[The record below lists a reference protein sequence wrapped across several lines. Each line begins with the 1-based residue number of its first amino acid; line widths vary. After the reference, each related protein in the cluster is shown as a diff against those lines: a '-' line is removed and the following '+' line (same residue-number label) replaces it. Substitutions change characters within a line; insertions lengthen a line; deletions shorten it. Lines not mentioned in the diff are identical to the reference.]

1 MRAGLAAA
9 TALVFSAMAQA
20 GPTLFFDDFSHPSLQ
35 ALQTQGQW
43 RLRTA
48 PGHPGVPG
56 ARWGGISL
64 VDDPARPGNRLLRLS
79 AQTDGTPEGTQQAQ
93 VCHQRKVLIGTSS
106 ARVRF
111 SAAPVSGVDGDPI
124 VQTFYQVAPL
134 RFDYDP
140 QFSELDFEH
149 LPNGGWGSPLPRL
162 YAITWQTVRLE
173 PWDAHNHAV
182 EKPGALNGWHVLT
195 MQVAATGRHQRTRHY
210 LDGRLIAEATGRHMP
225 VVPMSLNF
233 NLWFSA
239 GGLLP
244 PSPTT
249 SPTPRMYVQDVDWVL
264 HVPGASRSPAQMQ
277 AQVQRLRRAG
287 VAQRDTVP
295 APEPPLPGG
304 CDF

>member
-1 MRAGLAAA
+1 MRAALPCVLSSALALLPAATLAAPA
-9 TALVFSAMAQA
+9 
-20 GPTLFFDDFSHPSLQ
+20 PLFFDDFSHANLD

-56 ARWGGISL
+56 AQWGGISL

-173 PWDAHNHAV
+173 PWDAHNHPV
-182 EKPGALNGWHVLT
+182 EKPGALDGWHVLT
-195 MQVAATGRHQRTRHY
+195 MQVTPTHTRHY
-210 LDGRLIAEATGRHMP
+210 LDGRLIAQATGRHVP

-244 PSPTT
+244 PG
-249 SPTPRMYVQDVDWVL
+249 PTPRVYVQDVDWVL
-264 HVPGASRSPAQMQ
+264 HVPAATRSPAQMQ

-295 APEPPLPGG
+295 APVPPLPGG